1 MNTFKLKE
9 GFLIGTASAAT
20 QIEGGDLDHSWMDWY
35 RKGHIVDG
43 STPARTDEH
52 WIRWR
57 EDDAL
62 MGELGMQVARIGVEW
77 ARVEPQMGV
86 FDEDAIARYVAEVT
100 LLADL
105 GIQPLV
111 TLHHFT
117 NPMWFENLGAFEKVE
132 NIAHFLRFVERM
144 VRAFGSRVT
153 EYITINEPNVYAT
166 TGYFFGSWPP
176 GVKSFARTVRVM
188 SVLTAAH
195 VLAYGR
201 IHSLHTEL
209 GIADTRVSY
218 ANHMRV
224 FAPKDPGNPLHRLFA
239 RLSERFFQ
247 GALSKAMGTGHFS
260 FPIRNLVGVQPGLYC
275 DFIALNYYTRSTVA
289 SLGDG
294 VRENAPV
301 NDLGWE
307 IYPQG
312 IVSCAQ
318 ALFKLHALPIYVTEN
333 GTCDAQ
339 DSFRCRYLYDHLKEV
354 SESGLPFQRYYHWC
368 FIDNFEWLEG
378 ESARFGIVHLD
389 YETQVRTVKQSGR
402 FLQAMIRCG
411 GVDEAMFAA
420 YVAPTAYHTN
430 AKGESGA

>member
-1 MNTFKLKE
+1 
-9 GFLIGTASAAT
+9 
-20 QIEGGDLDHSWMDWY
+20 
-35 RKGHIVDG
+35 
-43 STPARTDEH
+43 
-52 WIRWR
+52 
-57 EDDAL
+57 
-62 MGELGMQVARIGVEW
+62 
-77 ARVEPQMGV
+77 
-86 FDEDAIARYVAEVT
+86 
-100 LLADL
+100 
-105 GIQPLV
+105 
-111 TLHHFT
+111 
-117 NPMWFENLGAFEKVE
+117 
-132 NIAHFLRFVERM
+132 
-144 VRAFGSRVT
+144 
-153 EYITINEPNVYAT
+153 
-166 TGYFFGSWPP
+166 
-176 GVKSFARTVRVM
+176 
-188 SVLTAAH
+188 
-195 VLAYGR
+195 
-201 IHSLHTEL
+201 
-209 GIADTRVSY
+209 
-218 ANHMRV
+218 MRV

-275 DFIALNYYTRSTVA
+275 DYIALNYYTRSTVA

-378 ESARFGIVHLD
+378 FSARFGLVQLD
-389 YETQVRTVKQSGR
+389 TKSLKRKIRRSGEFYACVCKER
-402 FLQAMIRCG
+402 GISAELIER
-411 GVDEAMFAA
+411 
-420 YVAPTAYHTN
+420 YL
-430 AKGESGA
+430 KKS